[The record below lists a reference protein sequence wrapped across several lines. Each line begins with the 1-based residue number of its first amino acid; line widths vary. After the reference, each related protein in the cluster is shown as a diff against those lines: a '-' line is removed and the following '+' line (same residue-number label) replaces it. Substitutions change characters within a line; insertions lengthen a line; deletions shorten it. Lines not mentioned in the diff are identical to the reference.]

1 MFPKCHGGTW
11 ASPQHFSVYD
21 VNEIGCT
28 FIILDFLTS
37 TNRYASAQ
45 GMHGG
50 SITQK
55 PDERNL
61 DVI

>member
-21 VNEIGCT
+21 LNEIGSI
-28 FIILDFLTS
+28 FIILDFLIS
-37 TNRYASAQ
+37 THRNASAQ
-45 GMHGG
+45 RMHSG
-50 SITQK
+50 SITQNT
-55 PDERNL
+55 DERNL